1 MPGELPA
8 DSTPRLPIRINGNA
22 DFTAAN
28 GVVGGNGTAGNP
40 WLIEGWDISG
50 HGYGYCIYI
59 GNTTEHFAIRNCD
72 IHDARYN
79 FAMYYYTESGI
90 ILHRVSNGTVAGN
103 LVHSNDFDGIYLHNA
118 SYVKVLENNIAGNQW
133 GVMLMGGS
141 HNNTMGGNLVNAST
155 DYGIGIIDSSWNT
168 VDGNNVS
175 QNANMGIFL
184 GDSVRNS
191 VRGNDVGGSI
201 DGICLDCS
209 DGNTLFENNVTGNS
223 GHGVY
228 LENSAGNRMFHN
240 NIRENPKQAHD
251 GTGANSWDDGFPSG
265 GNHWGG
271 YSGIDAN
278 LDGLGDTAYT
288 AISGG
293 TGARDRYPL
302 MAPWFRDTER
312 PVADAAGAG
321 ADMTVDEGTIVK
333 LNGSASS
340 DNVGVA
346 VHTWAFSQAG
356 EDVVLTGIAPEH
368 NFTVPGIYSI
378 TLEARDSAGNRGTD
392 TVAVTVNDTTPP
404 VADAGPD
411 REVDEGGIVCLNGSA
426 SSDNLGIVGY
436 SWRFNDGVADVAL
449 AGCCHDHA
457 FTVAG
462 IFPVELKV
470 TDAAGHWSVGNMTVT
485 VLADDVPPV
494 ADAGPDCAAQT
505 GETVRFNGTA
515 SSDNVGI
522 ANWTWTFIHNG
533 TGITLWGEESA
544 FTFWAGGNYS
554 VTLAVRDHAGNDGV
568 DEMVVRV
575 AFGADSA
582 EDLNETAENE
592 TEEAG
597 THDGALLA
605 AAALVTAAI
614 IIFLAGRFRRKKRG
628 GSEERT
634 EDRTP

>member
-175 QNANMGIFL
+175 QNADMGIFL

-209 DGNTLFENNVTGNS
+209 DGNALFENNVTGNS

-240 NIRENPKQAHD
+240 NIRDNPKQAHD

-312 PVADAAGAG
+312 PVADAGT
-321 ADMTVDEGTIVK
+321 DMMVDEGTIVK

-411 REVDEGGIVCLNGSA
+411 RDVDEGGIVCLNGSA

-494 ADAGPDCAAQT
+494 ADAGPDCAART

-522 ANWTWTFIHNG
+522 ANYTWNLQHNG
-533 TGITLWGEESA
+533 T
-544 FTFWAGGNYS
+544 
-554 VTLAVRDHAGNDGV
+554 
-568 DEMVVRV
+568 
-575 AFGADSA
+575 
-582 EDLNETAENE
+582 
-592 TEEAG
+592 
-597 THDGALLA
+597 
-605 AAALVTAAI
+605 ALVLYGPEPEFIFWSPGNHTVLLTVLDARSNSGTDFMNVTVTKPDDDIDDAVGEDDVAESRGTKWLLPAMLAIGTVAI
-614 IIFLAGRFRRKKRG
+614 IALVSIFIYARRP
-628 GSEERT
+628 GSG
-634 EDRTP
+634 